1 MASRLKPVGAGSKLA
16 GPRPAQGSGLKGPA
30 QVGLRRP
37 AAGQS
42 GMKPPSVSPSG
53 VRKVGGV
60 VRQPQGTP
68 GKGPSPSTPQGTPAG
83 GGSEP
88 PVELEVGDRVLVG
101 GVKAGTIAFVGPT
114 QFSRGVWAGVVL
126 DTKDGKNN
134 GCVNGVQYFECEAS
148 RGLFARPEKLSLLA
162 KGSSL
167 PPASPSQPP
176 RGGAPQEQEEFMV
189 GDVVVVMEGGKQGR
203 VAFFG
208 PTQFSRG
215 TWVGVVLDTAEG
227 KNSGRVGEVQY
238 FDCPPN
244 HGLFTRPQKLKLV
257 KRKEAEP
264 VQQDHAPNQSPVMD
278 LKMLREKLK
287 LGDRVLVGGAK
298 EGFLRYVGPTEF
310 AKGVWAGVELE
321 EPMGKNDG
329 AVSGKRYFQCPPK
342 HGLFAP
348 LPKVEKLADSG
359 APADSVHSS
368 PGRVRRSGSETKL
381 SPHLSGSST
390 SSLGALKPPFTV
402 RGRENEK

>member
-16 GPRPAQGSGLKGPA
+16 GPRPMQGSGLKGLSP
-30 QVGLRRP
+30 VGLRRP

-53 VRKVGGV
+53 LRKVAGV
-60 VRQPQGTP
+60 VKPQQGTP
-68 GKGPSPSTPQGTPAG
+68 GKGPGPSAAPPPSSSTPQQQGAPAG

-101 GVKAGTIAFVGPT
+101 GAKAGTIAFVGPT

-162 KGSSL
+162 KSSSL
-167 PPASPSQPP
+167 APASSSSSQAS
-176 RGGAPQEQEEFMV
+176 RGASQEQDEFMV
-189 GDVVVVMEGGKQGR
+189 GDVVMMEGGKQGH

-208 PTQFSRG
+208 PTQFARG
-215 TWVGVVLDTAEG
+215 AWVGVVLDIPEG

-244 HGLFTRPQKLKLV
+244 HGLFTRPQKLRLV

-264 VQQDHAPNQSPVMD
+264 AHQDHAPNQSPVMD

-287 LGDRVLVGGAK
+287 LGDRVLVAGAK
-298 EGFLRYVGPTEF
+298 EGFLRYLGPTEF
-310 AKGVWAGVELE
+310 SKGVWAGVELE
-321 EPMGKNDG
+321 EPLGKNDG
-329 AVSGKRYFQCPPK
+329 AVSGKRYTHCPGTQFPS
-342 HGLFAP
+342 F
-348 LPKVEKLADSG
+348 
-359 APADSVHSS
+359 
-368 PGRVRRSGSETKL
+368 
-381 SPHLSGSST
+381 
-390 SSLGALKPPFTV
+390 LG
-402 RGRENEK
+402 

>member
-126 DTKDGKNN
+126 DAKDGKNN

-329 AVSGKRYFQCPPK
+329 AVSGKR
-342 HGLFAP
+342 
-348 LPKVEKLADSG
+348 
-359 APADSVHSS
+359 
-368 PGRVRRSGSETKL
+368 
-381 SPHLSGSST
+381 
-390 SSLGALKPPFTV
+390 
-402 RGRENEK
+402 